1 MASTYVN
8 DLRLNEMAT
17 GDASGSWGTVT
28 NTNLELIGEAFSY
41 GTETI
46 GDADSTL
53 TIADGAADAARSF
66 YLKITS
72 SVDLTTTRIVT
83 LAPNTV
89 SKVWM
94 IENATTGS
102 QVITIKQGSGATIN
116 VPNGQVK
123 MISTDGAGSGGAVL
137 DLLVDVDLTGTTT
150 AVNLDVSG
158 TLGVTGVLTTTA
170 ATVSN
175 GGGQFNGAINV
186 GIDDTGYDVKFF
198 GATAGAYMLWDE
210 SADDLILGGAAG
222 LSVNSAALVTGVL
235 TTTAATVFNGGF
247 VSNAASTISTAD
259 NLDTLS
265 LISTDADA
273 NAAPNLRMYRNSES
287 PADNDILGVIDFEGR
302 NDNSQDV
309 IYVNITAQANDVSN
323 GSEDG
328 SYYISTMFGGTL
340 RNRMNVLP
348 TETVFNQESL
358 DLDFRVES
366 DTDANALFVQGSDGF
381 VGIGTTTSLSKLT
394 ALGTSS
400 TVANGASTRNPV
412 ASFRGGNDNN
422 RFEVYVDNS
431 GATAIMGLGAY
442 NSAGGNT
449 DMAFYTGST
458 VAETMRI
465 DSSGNVSIGTS
476 SPASDTANERI
487 LQVNAPTTFSTLSL
501 STSRESTSGETIGKL
516 SFDVLNN
523 TATYRSRAQIT
534 TQSAGSTAN
543 KYGADM
549 MFFTASDNTTDAAER
564 MRIDSSGNII
574 IANTGGTL
582 YTTTA
587 GTSNFRAGVNAG
599 NSIASGGIENVFVG
613 DEAGTA
619 ITTGD
624 YNTAVGY
631 KALYSDTLG
640 NRSVAIGREA
650 LLNQN
655 FTSDTNAYNIAVGYG
670 AGLTNATGVQNTNL
684 GGFSGYYGTT
694 ADNSTF
700 VGYAAGFG
708 NDGSHLTG
716 NNNTAIGSQAGSD
729 LQGGAA
735 DNTFVGFDAGKSL
748 TTATQNTHVGAL
760 SAGSGVVTG
769 TRNNT
774 FGYLAGQNLT
784 SGTNNVFMGSY
795 SGKAFTTGVSNTI
808 CGEAALITEDAG
820 DKNTAIGAEALKVQT
835 GGIDGNVAVGYYA
848 GFALT
853 SGSYNTI
860 IGTEAMSLNAITGEQ
875 NVAVGYRAGKNITT
889 GAGNV
894 LIGKYAGADTTLLT
908 TGSNN
913 VVIGPLAK
921 TSSASVNNEI
931 VIGYNVAGSGEGYA
945 AIGNGNGKISVDF
958 EANATWSYSSDE
970 RLKKD
975 IVADDLGLSFINRL
989 ETVKYKWK
997 PSNEIDESL
1006 PQYAEENTRKTNV
1019 VMHGMVAQ
1027 TVKAALDAENVDT
1040 FAGWSTDLD
1049 GTQMVSREMFVT
1061 PLIKAVQ
1068 ELSAKNDALE
1078 ARLAVLEG

>member
-1 MASTYVN
+1 
-8 DLRLNEMAT
+8 
-17 GDASGSWGTVT
+17 
-28 NTNLELIGEAFSY
+28 
-41 GTETI
+41 
-46 GDADSTL
+46 
-53 TIADGAADAARSF
+53 
-66 YLKITS
+66 
-72 SVDLTTTRIVT
+72 
-83 LAPNTV
+83 
-89 SKVWM
+89 M

-186 GIDDTGYDVKFF
+186 GVDDTGYDVKFFGATTGKSLLWDESADSLIVTGTTTLVGTTNLDAVDIDGATQIDATVTVGVDDTGYDVKFF

-222 LSVNSAALVTGVL
+222 LSVNSTALVTGVL

-247 VSNAASTISTAD
+247 ASNANST
-259 NLDTLS
+259 
-265 LISTDADA
+265 
-273 NAAPNLRMYRNSES
+273 
-287 PADNDILGVIDFEGR
+287 V
-302 NDNSQDV
+302 
-309 IYVNITAQANDVSN
+309 
-323 GSEDG
+323 
-328 SYYISTMFGGTL
+328 GGTL
-340 RNRMNVLP
+340 SSGGIITTGNTSAAAASAGDGRLFPNNSYGAFVYGNGTIYDVALAQRSTGVALGVL
-348 TETVFNQESL
+348 
-358 DLDFRVES
+358 
-366 DTDANALFVQGSDGF
+366 A
-381 VGIGTTTSLSKLT
+381 GTTN
-394 ALGTSS
+394 
-400 TVANGASTRNPV
+400 VVIP
-412 ASFRGGNDNN
+412 
-422 RFEVYVDNS
+422 
-431 GATAIMGLGAY
+431 
-442 NSAGGNT
+442 
-449 DMAFYTGST
+449 
-458 VAETMRI
+458 
-465 DSSGNVSIGTS
+465 SGNVSIGTS

-501 STSRESTSGETIGKL
+501 STSRANVSGDNIGKL

-534 TQSAGSTAN
+534 AQSAGSTAN

-587 GTSNFRAGVNAG
+587 GTNNFRAGVNAG
-599 NSIASGGIENVFVG
+599 NSIASGGNYNVCIG
-613 DEAGTA
+613 DEAGT
-619 ITTGD
+619 TLSTGD
-624 YNTAVGY
+624 E
-631 KALYSDTLG
+631 
-640 NRSVAIGREA
+640 SV
-650 LLNQN
+650 
-655 FTSDTNAYNIAVGYG
+655 
-670 AGLTNATGVQNTNL
+670 
-684 GGFSGYYGTT
+684 
-694 ADNSTF
+694 F
-700 VGYAAGFG
+700 VGYAAGDAISTG
-708 NDGSHLTG
+708 TQNVAIGSNALGTG
-716 NNNTAIGSQAGSD
+716 ITATNNTAVGRSSMAATLGSENTAVGVNTLSSNQGGSHSVAIGSAALTAQNPSSGNVDFYNVAVGSSAGTNLST
-729 LQGGAA
+729 GTN
-735 DNTFVGFDAGKSL
+735 NTFVGAK
-748 TTATQNTHVGAL
+748 

-769 TRNNT
+769 TRNNS
-774 FGYLAGQNLT
+774 FGYQAGLALT

-795 SGKAFTTGVSNTI
+795 SGLAITTGVSNTV

-820 DKNTAIGAEALKVQT
+820 DKNTAIGAEALKAQN
-835 GGIDGNVAVGYYA
+835 GGRDGNVAVGYYA

-853 SGSYNTI
+853 EGENNTI
-860 IGTEAMSLNAITGEQ
+860 IGTEAMSLSAITGDE
-875 NVAVGYRAGKNITT
+875 NVAVGYRAGKNLTT
-889 GAGNV
+889 GSGNV
-894 LIGKYAGADTTLLT
+894 LIGKFAGADTTLLT
-908 TGSNN
+908 TGTQNI
-913 VVIGPLAK
+913 VIGPLAR

-931 VIGYNVAGSGEGYA
+931 VIGYFVAGSGEGTA
-945 AIGNGNGKISVDF
+945 TIGNGNGKISVDF
-958 EANATWSYSSDE
+958 EADATWSHSSDE

-1040 FAGWSTDLD
+1040 FAGWSEDLD
-1049 GTQMVSREMFVT
+1049 GTQKISREMFVT

-1068 ELSAKNDALE
+1068 ELSTALDAAL
-1078 ARLAVLEG
+1078 ARIAVLEG